1 MIKECS
7 SYVPILLDILSND
20 GLLSSEE
27 EDEKLFKLTLNIM
40 NNIAHQPESKI
51 IFQQHQA
58 SKVNFV
64 DLYLSIYNVD

>member
-1 MIKECS
+1 MLKECS
-7 SYVPILLDILSND
+7 CYVPILLDILSND

-51 IFQQHQA
+51 IFQQYQA
-58 SKVNFV
+58 SKVKIHNH
-64 DLYLSIYNVD
+64 SK